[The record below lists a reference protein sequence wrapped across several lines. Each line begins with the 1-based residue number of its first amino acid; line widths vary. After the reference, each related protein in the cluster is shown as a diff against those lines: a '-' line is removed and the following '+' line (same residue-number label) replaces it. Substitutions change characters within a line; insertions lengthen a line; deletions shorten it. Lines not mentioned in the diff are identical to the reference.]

1 MHDRPPAENPN
12 AVPGHISQGGFSGA
26 QRTLLKAQRTAHSDR
41 QGTPPDQYI
50 DDHDAL
56 RKAKS
61 RVKLSHH
68 PENGMYR
75 R

>member
-1 MHDRPPAENPN
+1 MIAPRRE
-12 AVPGHISQGGFSGA
+12 SQCCARSHFTGGFCISGA
-26 QRTLLKAQRTAHSDR
+26 QRMLLKAQRTAHSDR